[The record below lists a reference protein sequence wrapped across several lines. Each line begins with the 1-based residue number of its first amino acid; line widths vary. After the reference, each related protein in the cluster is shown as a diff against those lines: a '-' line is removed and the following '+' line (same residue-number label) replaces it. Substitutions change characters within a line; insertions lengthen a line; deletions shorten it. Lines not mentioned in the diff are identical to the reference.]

1 VGLHRLRGFLGIIA
15 ALAITAGALIAA
27 LAPPPH
33 ASDISSEEG
42 F

>member
-27 LAPPPH
+27 LAPDGRGPD
-33 ASDISSEEG
+33 AGIDQG